1 MPVVHTGWVSMMD
14 SCTGSA
20 TVVRYEVFVVGFVAF
35 VAFVVDDEMGKSEMI
50 GIVVVVVSG
59 GGDMDHDMKMLGGVM
74 MMKVL

>member
-1 MPVVHTGWVSMMD
+1 MPVVHTGRVSMMD

-20 TVVRYEVFVVGFVAF
+20 TVVRYEVFVVGLVAF

-50 GIVVVVVSG
+50 GIVVVVVVVSG
-59 GGDMDHDMKMLGGVM
+59 GGDNDMKILGGVM